1 MLEKVE
7 YCEYCHVAGKCR
19 GSAHQSCNVNI
30 QLTSKILVIF
40 HDLRR
45 CDCHHVMQEIVK
57 IGQKISIMLNCTE
70 KYMAFILG
78 KKLFFIDKTSM
89 KGGAIYIEQVY

>member
-1 MLEKVE
+1 M
-7 YCEYCHVAGKCR
+7 AGKCI

-45 CDCHHVMQEIVK
+45 CDCHHIMQEIVK
-57 IGQKISIMLNCTE
+57 IGQKIIIMLNCTE
-70 KYMAFILG
+70 KYVAFILG
-78 KKLFFIDKTSM
+78 KNCFSLTK
-89 KGGAIYIEQVY
+89 QV